1 MPAIRH
7 FHISHNAPYLPPNIL
22 HKDCFLFLLG
32 PPGEMKNKGYAKF
45 GRGGGSGGNK
55 VHYGKCESGEWSNS
69 CVKNSLRF
77 SDFPLHMLI
86 KAHFYHE
93 SCSIRLTQCCTQ
105 FANSNPLGIKR
116 FVIA

>member
-45 GRGGGSGGNK
+45 GPGGGIRCIMGN
-55 VHYGKCESGEWSNS
+55 VRVTNGAIHVLRTRYGS
-69 CVKNSLRF
+69 
-77 SDFPLHMLI
+77 
-86 KAHFYHE
+86 
-93 SCSIRLTQCCTQ
+93 
-105 FANSNPLGIKR
+105 
-116 FVIA
+116 VIFRYTC

>member
-1 MPAIRH
+1 MQ
-7 FHISHNAPYLPPNIL
+7 N
-22 HKDCFLFLLG
+22 LG
-32 PPGEMKNKGYAKF
+32 G
-45 GRGGGSGGNK
+45 GGGSGGNK

-86 KAHFYHE
+86 KAHFFHE
-93 SCSIRLTQCCTQ
+93 SLLNRPIRLTQCCNQ

-116 FVIA
+116 FVIV

>member
-1 MPAIRH
+1 MPAICH

-22 HKDCFLFLLG
+22 HKDCFLFLLV

-45 GRGGGSGGNK
+45 GRGNK
-55 VHYGKCESGEWSNS
+55 VHYGKCESNEWSNS

-116 FVIA
+116 FVIV

>member
-45 GRGGGSGGNK
+45 GRGGG
-55 VHYGKCESGEWSNS
+55 
-69 CVKNSLRF
+69 
-77 SDFPLHMLI
+77 
-86 KAHFYHE
+86 
-93 SCSIRLTQCCTQ
+93 
-105 FANSNPLGIKR
+105 
-116 FVIA
+116 